1 MSKQAQKQALKQA
14 QNITDVLTTLYKRDR
29 EGNYIFH
36 NMPQIMQVLKWNN
49 IQDFITYVDDT
60 FGEYI
65 YYSGGRYYLSYYT
78 NITKMNEYF
87 IKEYDKMTNPPRG
100 II

>member
-1 MSKQAQKQALKQA
+1 MSKQAQKQAPNQV
-14 QNITDVLTTLYKRDR
+14 QNIRDVLTTLYKRDR

-36 NMPQIMQVLKWNN
+36 NIPQIMQVLKWNN
-49 IQDFITYVDDT
+49 IKDFITYVDDT
-60 FGEYI
+60 FGDYI
-65 YYSGGRYYLSYYT
+65 YNSGGRYYLSYYT

-87 IKEYDKMTNPPRG
+87 IKEYDKMINPPRG